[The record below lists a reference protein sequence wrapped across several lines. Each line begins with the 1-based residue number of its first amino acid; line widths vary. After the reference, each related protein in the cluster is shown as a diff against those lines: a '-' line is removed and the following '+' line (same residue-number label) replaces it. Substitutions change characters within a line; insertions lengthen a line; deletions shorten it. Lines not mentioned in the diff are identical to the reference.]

1 MLAQKYADG
10 GDLLKALHH
19 AGGRLTEHSAV
30 SMVIQPLLS
39 CMVYLHS
46 KNIIHRC
53 AGTRAAA
60 TPSAATP
67 CTFGKTQFCRR
78 RDIKPENILFDEGVL
93 KVADFGLA
101 LNMNEENAVT
111 RAGGLSFFN
120 TDCGSQARLSCSG
133 APWHGN
139 ALAAHT
145 SCPCPERLRR
155 YAALHGA

>member
-53 AGTRAAA
+53 AKALIDSTAASS
-60 TPSAATP
+60 T
-67 CTFGKTQFCRR
+67 
-78 RDIKPENILFDEGVL
+78 
-93 KVADFGLA
+93 
-101 LNMNEENAVT
+101 
-111 RAGGLSFFN
+111 
-120 TDCGSQARLSCSG
+120 
-133 APWHGN
+133 
-139 ALAAHT
+139 
-145 SCPCPERLRR
+145 CPISTASHSRHYL
-155 YAALHGA
+155 G